1 MCASFSSGLCPARRA
16 DCLRLA
22 GLRGEQLLLSFSPIP
37 KLPRVYP
44 SVSVLPVFEKSTPD
58 APFFFGGGFLAAA
71 TMPAGGSL
79 LGAVVLV
86 RAGPKERHSDGVR
99 RSSSASRRAVIIS
112 LWRTLTKIL
121 DPVSYTHLTLPTI
134 YSV

>member
-1 MCASFSSGLCPARRA
+1 MRFIQQRAVSRSASGLL
-16 DCLRLA
+16 CLRLA
-22 GLRGEQLLLSFSPIP
+22 GSRGEQLLLSFSPIP

-71 TMPAGGSL
+71 TMPAGESL
-79 LGAVVLV
+79 LGVAVLV

-112 LWRTLTKIL
+112 AWRTFKKIL
-121 DPVSYTHLTLPTI
+121 TFDAPSWRKFCV
-134 YSV
+134 

>member
-22 GLRGEQLLLSFSPIP
+22 GSRGEQLLLSFSPIP

-71 TMPAGGSL
+71 TMPAGDSL
-79 LGAVVLV
+79 LGVAVLV

-99 RSSSASRRAVIIS
+99 SSSASRRAVIIS
-112 LWRTLTKIL
+112 AWRTFKKIL
-121 DPVSYTHLTLPTI
+121 TFDAPSWRKFCV
-134 YSV
+134 